1 VRARLRR
8 PFAPFAVP
16 NYRRFYA
23 GQAFARCGV
32 WVQTVAE
39 LWLVLTLTGSGVSLG
54 LTTALQFLPMLVL
67 GAWAGLL
74 ADRLPKRRILLAAQ
88 AWMVLPAVTLFV
100 LTATG
105 TAELW
110 MVYALVFTRGLG
122 HALDNPVR
130 QSFVMEVVG
139 PRHVAAAV
147 SLNGALVSS
156 ARMVGPAVGGILIAA
171 AGVVPCFALSSAA
184 FLAAIVALVMLDSS
198 ALRPSPPAPR
208 RPGQLREG
216 LRHVRATP
224 GLLMP
229 LTAMALV
236 GTLAFNFPVLLP
248 LMARYTFGEGAAGFG
263 ALAAAMGAG
272 AVLGAVVN
280 AGRSSQSIPTLGGLG
295 IAFGLAM
302 LGLAAAP
309 SFVMALAALVLVGA
323 ASAAFAATTNSL
335 MQLAADPAMRG
346 RAMALWSV
354 VYLGST
360 PIGAPV
366 VGWVAEHAG
375 ARAGV
380 LVGAAAALVA
390 GGGLLFGSVARRDAG
405 AGDTGCTGAEA
416 GVRHVRDQP
425 PRVRGGR
432 ERRAG
437 GGLPARGHRGRVR
450 ERG

>member
-1 VRARLRR
+1 MRGRLSR

-23 GQAFARCGV
+23 GQAFARCGA

-39 LWLVLTLTGSGVSLG
+39 LWLVLSLTGSGVSLG
-54 LTTALQFLPMLVL
+54 LTTAFQFLPMLLL

-88 AWMVLPAVTLFV
+88 AWMVVPVGTLLV

-105 TAELW
+105 TVELW
-110 MVYALVFTRGLG
+110 MVYVLVFARGVG
-122 HALDNPVR
+122 RALDNPVR

-147 SLNGALVSS
+147 SLNSALVSS
-156 ARMVGPAVGGILIAA
+156 ARMVGPAVGGILIAG
-171 AGVVPCFALSSAA
+171 AGVVPCFALTSAA
-184 FLAAIVALVMLDSS
+184 FLAAIGALITLDGS
-198 ALRPSPPAPR
+198 ALRPTPLAPR
-208 RPGQLREG
+208 RPRQLRDA

-224 GLLMP
+224 GLLTP
-229 LTAMALV
+229 LAAMALV

-248 LMARYTFGEGAAGFG
+248 LMARYTFDEGPAGFG

-272 AVLGAVVN
+272 AVLGAVAN
-280 AGRSSQSIPTLGGLG
+280 AGRSTQSIRTLGRLG

-309 SFVMALAALVLVGA
+309 GFGAALAALVLVGA
-323 ASAAFAATTNSL
+323 TSAAFTATTNSL

-346 RAMALWSV
+346 RTMALWSV

-360 PIGAPV
+360 PLGGPV
-366 VGWVAEHAG
+366 VG
-375 ARAGV
+375 
-380 LVGAAAALVA
+380 
-390 GGGLLFGSVARRDAG
+390 
-405 AGDTGCTGAEA
+405 
-416 GVRHVRDQP
+416 
-425 PRVRGGR
+425 
-432 ERRAG
+432 
-437 GGLPARGHRGRVR
+437 
-450 ERG
+450 